1 MRLMSVLTS
10 SLALLVAL
18 ANPARATPIESLVD
32 QALKY
37 SDIAFGVNKASK
49 APVPLPKGGDF
60 TQCANLFPNRTPL
73 DVVKVNPQW
82 KPMALCSNHFA
93 VLYSATSKTP
103 LVVVERLTREQL
115 LEAKDEERTNE
126 FFADPRLSRRD
137 RSELDDYK
145 GSGYDRGHAS
155 PAASAPDQTS
165 MAQSFALSNMVPQDP
180 THNRKVWSKVES
192 DVRKYVRRATGNV
205 YVFTGPVFQGQL
217 RTIGRNQVWVP
228 SHMFKLVF
236 DEASKRSWAYVLPNT
251 STAQITQ
258 PMDYA
263 SFVAQTGWAL
273 LPK

>member
-1 MRLMSVLTS
+1 
-10 SLALLVAL
+10 
-18 ANPARATPIESLVD
+18 
-32 QALKY
+32 
-37 SDIAFGVNKASK
+37 
-49 APVPLPKGGDF
+49 
-60 TQCANLFPNRTPL
+60 
-73 DVVKVNPQW
+73 
-82 KPMALCSNHFA
+82 MALCSNHFA
-93 VLYSATSKTP
+93 VLYSAASKTP

-115 LEAKDEERTNE
+115 LDAKDEERTNE

-137 RSELDDYK
+137 RSELEDFA

-155 PAASAPDQTS
+155 PAADAPDQTS

-180 THNRKVWSKVES
+180 THNRKIWSKVES
-192 DVRKYVRRATGNV
+192 DVRKYVRRAAGNV